1 MTRFILKILQP
12 ILWIAKVLFTPKAR
26 FYVPFKMNDKCYCKS
41 EKLYKHCHFKKDKE
55 RGKTAFLVLQKNKS
69 QDPNL
74 QKRKYALLTEHKKRY
89 LSKIYASDEH
99 VKKTLGNVNYGALY
113 IMGTSTNQNI
123 SSNPRFETDYD
134 IAFDD
139 GTFEIE

>member
-12 ILWIAKVLFTPKAR
+12 ILWITKVLFTPKAR

-74 QKRKYALLTEHKKRY
+74 QKSKAPIPKYVLLTEYKKKR
-89 LSKIYASDEH
+89 LQKVYASDD
-99 VKKTLGNVNYGALY
+99 T
-113 IMGTSTNQNI
+113 
-123 SSNPRFETDYD
+123 R
-134 IAFDD
+134 
-139 GTFEIE
+139 